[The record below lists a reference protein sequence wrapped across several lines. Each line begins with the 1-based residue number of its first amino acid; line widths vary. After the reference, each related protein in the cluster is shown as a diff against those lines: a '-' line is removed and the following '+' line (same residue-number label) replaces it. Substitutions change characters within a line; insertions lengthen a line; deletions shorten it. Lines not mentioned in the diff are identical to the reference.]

1 MWYDSVVERIP
12 SVPSINAVLQMRQIT
27 AVIAPEHNRIHHDHK
42 NKLKNDEELLM
53 SKEHLH
59 FIIFSDLL
67 NFYIINYFLIFQNS
81 DKFVKYITNPFIYLE
96 IHVILV
102 L

>member
-1 MWYDSVVERIP
+1 
-12 SVPSINAVLQMRQIT
+12 
-27 AVIAPEHNRIHHDHK
+27 
-42 NKLKNDEELLM
+42 M

-67 NFYIINYFLIFQNS
+67 NFYIIKYFLIFQNS

-96 IHVILV
+96 IHVILD